1 MINMQKYKN
10 IISDFFDELDAESKH
25 GLNSKKE
32 RQKLSKRDSYL
43 LTLLFSCRNKLAEI
57 FNCIDD
63 NNWEL
68 PVAFLDIT
76 PSLDTTPTL
85 DDTIDNLNDKLYFT
99 CNSDCSECHK
109 KCEDCEY
116 YSISYKDF
124 QKAISEL
131 KENKNDIR

>member
-1 MINMQKYKN
+1 MINMQKYKK
-10 IISDFFDELDAESKH
+10 IISDFFDELDTECKQ
-25 GLNSKKE
+25 GLNLKKE

-63 NNWEL
+63 DNWEL
-68 PVAFLDIT
+68 PDTYLDIAPT
-76 PSLDTTPTL
+76 VDDIIDT
-85 DDTIDNLNDKLYFT
+85 LNDKLYFT
-99 CNSDCSECHK
+99 CNSNCSECNE